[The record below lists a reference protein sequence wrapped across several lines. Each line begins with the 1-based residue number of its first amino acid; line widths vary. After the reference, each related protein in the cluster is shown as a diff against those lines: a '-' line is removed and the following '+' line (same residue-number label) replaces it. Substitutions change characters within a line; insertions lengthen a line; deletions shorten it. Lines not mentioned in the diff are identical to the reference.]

1 MRRKPTKLGVLAL
14 MLLIITISLAT
25 LGVLTMSTAQ
35 ADLRLAERYGQMSRQ
50 QYQREQAGQIFL
62 EEVQEALESGGDI
75 AGLEGVTQNGDI
87 YEKTFT
93 AGNAVLR
100 VGLRT
105 NGHGGY
111 EIVSWETEPQWSPTG
126 PENKLWGG

>member
-1 MRRKPTKLGVLAL
+1 MRQNPTRLGILAL

-50 QYQREQAGQIFL
+50 QYQREQAGQMFL
-62 EEVQEALESGGDI
+62 EEVQKALESGGDI
-75 AGLEGVTQNGDI
+75 AFLEGVTKSGDI
-87 YEKTFT
+87 YEKVFT
-93 AGNAVLR
+93 EGNATLR
-100 VGLRT
+100 VGLRA

-111 EIVSWETEPQWSPTG
+111 EIVSWETEPQWSPKG